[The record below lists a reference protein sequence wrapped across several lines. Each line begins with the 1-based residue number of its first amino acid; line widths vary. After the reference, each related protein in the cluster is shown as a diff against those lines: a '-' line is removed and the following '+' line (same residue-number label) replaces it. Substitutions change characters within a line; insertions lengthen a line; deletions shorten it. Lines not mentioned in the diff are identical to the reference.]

1 MAVGFP
7 ADTAY
12 VNGDVLSAV
21 DVNDITGTLNLVPD
35 MIANIPHPFLL
46 MGA

>member
-7 ADTAY
+7 ADTSY
-12 VNGDVLSAV
+12 VNGDVYSAV
-21 DVNDITGTLNLVPD
+21 DVNDLAGTLNLVPN

>member
-7 ADTAY
+7 TDVSY
-12 VNGDVLSAV
+12 VDGDVFSAA
-21 DVNDITGTLNLVPD
+21 DINSTNGTLNLVPD
-35 MIANIPHPFLL
+35 LIANIPHPFLL